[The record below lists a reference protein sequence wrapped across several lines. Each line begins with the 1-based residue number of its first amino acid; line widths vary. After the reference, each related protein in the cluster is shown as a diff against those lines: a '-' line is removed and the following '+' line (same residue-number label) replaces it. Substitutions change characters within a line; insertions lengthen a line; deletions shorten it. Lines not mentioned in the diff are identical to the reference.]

1 MHRLIDRDPFQL
13 ALIAGGQC
21 TICPVQLCEKVIVLP
36 HLSVFQAQG
45 NVTQLWGRDILRRD
59 AGFLFQLA

>member
-1 MHRLIDRDPFQL
+1 MYDL
-13 ALIAGGQC
+13 
-21 TICPVQLCEKVIVLP
+21 PVQLCEKVIVLP